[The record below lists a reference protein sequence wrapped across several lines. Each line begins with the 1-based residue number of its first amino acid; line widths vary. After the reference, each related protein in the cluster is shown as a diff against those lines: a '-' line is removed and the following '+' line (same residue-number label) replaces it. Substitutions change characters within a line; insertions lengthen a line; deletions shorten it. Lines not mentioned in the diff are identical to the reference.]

1 MNRGRGWRPGRA
13 VALALVLIAATASS
27 RPVRAAK
34 KKRTHAASHKASE
47 PETREATPAA
57 AAASSPSVV
66 GSPEVDERVAPPASA
81 PAPPAAAA
89 PASPTATSLTPGTP
103 VPPAAPAEGAAAPAA
118 DAPAVEEGGSLFEQS
133 QSGAKDAGGAAAAAP
148 PFTLNGYARGD
159 TFVGKVKD
167 MRAGEMKANYG
178 ELSLQLRSRKEPYGD
193 AFAEARIRYGL
204 QDHVQSTTV
213 DLREAYVN
221 TYLGPLDLR
230 LGQQII
236 VWGRADVL
244 NPTSNLTPTDLR
256 VHSPIED
263 DRRVGNVGARGF
275 LRLAPFRLE
284 GVWMPMYVP
293 TTLPAAGL
301 PEFVTY
307 GNPNFPSPD
316 LKNGTVAGR
325 LHLELAKFETS
336 VSFLQGF
343 APLPGLTLSTLVF
356 DLNNPSV
363 QVSRTAYAQQVFGF
377 DFSTALGDVLGLRG
391 EAAYR
396 KPVDS
401 YLNNVNVARRDLQY
415 VAGVDHSFGPVS
427 VILQY
432 MGRYVFDWKKEP
444 GSIATLDPETLKMD
458 PNDAKGAIYDG
469 AQKAIDDELRKVN
482 QILFNQR
489 AKVQH
494 LGTIR
499 LEWLTLHDTLSFSV
513 LALGNY
519 TTREWAL
526 APKIGWHISDTLMA
540 YLGAEIFHGPQ
551 DTLFGLIEEELS
563 AGYVELRYTF

>member
-1 MNRGRGWRPGRA
+1 
-13 VALALVLIAATASS
+13 VALALVFLGAMATGA
-27 RPVRAAK
+27 PVHAAK
-34 KKRTHAASHKASE
+34 KKKAHSSAASRKASE
-47 PETREATPAA
+47 PDTPAPTPAA
-57 AAASSPSVV
+57 TAASSPSVV
-66 GSPEVDERVAPPASA
+66 GSPEVDERVAPPANA
-81 PAPPAAAA
+81 AAPPAAPA
-89 PASPTATSLTPGTP
+89 PASPTATSLTPATP
-103 VPPAAPAEGAAAPAA
+103 VPASPPAEAAPAPAA
-118 DAPAVEEGGSLFEQS
+118 DSTTAEESGSLFEQS
-133 QSGAKDAGGAAAAAP
+133 QSAAKDASGPAATAP

-159 TFVGKVKD
+159 AFVGKVKD

-178 ELSLQLRSRKEPYGD
+178 ELSLQVRSRKEPYGD
-193 AFAEARIRYGL
+193 AFAEARVRYGL
-204 QDHVQSTTV
+204 QDHLQSTTV

-284 GVWMPMYVP
+284 GVWMPMYLP
-293 TTLPAAGL
+293 TTLPTVGL

-307 GNPNFPSPD
+307 GTPSYPTPD

-343 APLPGLTLSTLVF
+343 APLPGLTLSSLVF
-356 DLNNPSV
+356 DVTNPSV

-401 YLNNVNVARRDLQY
+401 YVNNVNVARRDLQY
-415 VAGVDHSFGPVS
+415 VFGLDHSFGPVS

-432 MGRYVFDWKKEP
+432 MGRYVFDWKKER
-444 GSIATLDPETLKMD
+444 GSIAPLDPSTLMMSMR
-458 PNDAKGAIYDG
+458 DAQGLVYDG
-469 AQKAIDDELRKVN
+469 AQQAINDELRKVN

-489 AKVQH
+489 AQLQH

-540 YLGAEIFHGPQ
+540 YLGAEIFHGPP